1 MVKFNEFYLSVGIN
15 LMKKLSSLIVLILI
29 LVCFSLFNLSC
40 DDDNECGDSFCIGIV
55 LPETGSSASGFPTMK
70 AAIDLA
76 VSDITAAGKNINVL
90 FRDSKG
96 NPSEADKV
104 AEELLGIGVH
114 GIVGA
119 WSSAVSLG
127 MIDRVTG
134 NEVVMISPSNTSPSL
149 TEYNE
154 GFLTRRDVQ
163 YPYYYRTTPSD
174 VFQGPLMVSTIAG
187 DIATDPV
194 DIVLVYRDDNWG
206 VRLSAEIEKSI
217 ESANL
222 AFSPR
227 TVNLSK
233 VSYDHTDPDTAT
245 IIPAIQTEVS
255 ANTDVIILL
264 VFDEGSEILREMI
277 KSSAIPDPDTV
288 KYYLGDG
295 YTHTD
300 IDDRVSDG
308 DANLIGKTS
317 GIKSIRA
324 TADQCRFPEFQTAL
338 QRLNPGLIDF
348 AFTSEVYDAIVLLA
362 LASLSAGSNEPT
374 EYVSEMIKVS
384 KDGMSCTTYR
394 ECTELLT
401 DGDNTNDDID
411 YNGISGMIG
420 FDENGDISS
429 AFYVISEYDGNGI
442 GSSNVVNRDGTPV
455 GPCP

>member
-1 MVKFNEFYLSVGIN
+1 
-15 LMKKLSSLIVLILI
+15 MKKLSSLIVLVLI
-29 LVCFSLFNLSC
+29 LVCFSLFNISC

-70 AAIDLA
+70 ASIDLA
-76 VSDITAAGKNINVL
+76 VSDITAAGGKINVL

-96 NPSEADKV
+96 DPSEADKV

-174 VFQGPLMVSTIAG
+174 VFQGPLMVSTIAA
-187 DIATDPV
+187 DDTTTDPV
-194 DIVLVYRDDNWG
+194 NIALIYRNDNWG
-206 VRLSAEIEKSI
+206 ARLSAEIEKSI
-217 ESANL
+217 ELPNSAFG
-222 AFSPR
+222 AR

-233 VSYDHTDPDTAT
+233 VSYDSNSLNT
-245 IIPAIQTEVS
+245 
-255 ANTDVIILL
+255 ANTISDIENIVDTNTGVIILL
-264 VFDEGSEILREMI
+264 VFDEGSEIMREMI
-277 KSSAIPDPDTV
+277 KSSVIPDPDTI

-295 YTHTD
+295 YTYTD

-308 DANLIGKTS
+308 NANLMGKTS

-324 TADQCRFPEFQTAL
+324 TADQCRFPEFETAL
-338 QRLNPGLIDF
+338 KRINPELIDF
-348 AFTSEVYDAIVLLA
+348 AFTSEVYDAVVLLA

-394 ECTELLT
+394 ECAELLT

-420 FDENGDISS
+420 FDKNGDISS
-429 AFYVISEYDGNGI
+429 AFYVILEYNGMGV
-442 GSSNVVNRDGTPV
+442 GSRSVVHRDGTPV
-455 GPCP
+455 ESCPQG

>member
-1 MVKFNEFYLSVGIN
+1 
-15 LMKKLSSLIVLILI
+15 MKKLNSLIVLVLI
-29 LVCFSLFNLSC
+29 LVCFSLFYTGC
-40 DDDNECGDSFCIGIV
+40 DDDNECGDSFCVGIV

-76 VSDITAAGKNINVL
+76 VSDINAAGRNIKV
-90 FRDSKG
+90 FFGDSKG
-96 NPSEADKV
+96 VPSEADKI
-104 AEELLGIGVH
+104 AEEFLNIGVH

-154 GFLTRRDVQ
+154 GFLARRDVQ

-174 VFQGPLMVSTIAG
+174 IFQGPLIVSTIAG
-187 DIATDPV
+187 DVSADTV
-194 DIVLVYRDDNWG
+194 DIALVYRNDNWG
-206 VRLSAEIEKSI
+206 ERLSAEIEKSI
-217 ESANL
+217 ESTTS
-222 AFSPR
+222 AFGAR

-233 VSYDHTDPDTAT
+233 VSYDPDPNNLDTAT
-245 IIPAIQTEVS
+245 IISDIESIVDT
-255 ANTDVIILL
+255 NTDVIILL

-277 KSSAIPDPDTV
+277 KSTAIQDPGTV

-295 YTHTD
+295 YTHAD

-308 DANLIGKTS
+308 DANLRGKTS
-317 GIKSIRA
+317 GIKAIRA

-338 QRLNPGLIDF
+338 QRINPELIDF
-348 AFTSEVYDAIVLLA
+348 AFTSEVYDALVLLA

-384 KDGMSCTTYR
+384 KDGTSCTTYR
-394 ECTELLT
+394 ECAELLT
-401 DGDNTNDDID
+401 DGDNANDDVD

-429 AFYVISEYDGNGI
+429 AFYAILEYDGSGI
-442 GSSNVVNRDGTPV
+442 GNRSVVNRDGTPV
-455 GPCP
+455 GSCPQN